1 MLFSIFSV
9 SASDEQG
16 SEDVFINNIINQSF
30 MNGNHKNRAIAPRRI
45 LTAMAISSLL
55 LGNSHVMASDLSSGP
70 SFTVME
76 QMQNQTVTGWVVD
89 TKGEPMIGASVVEKG
104 TTNGIITD
112 MEGKF
117 SLNVKPNAVLEISY
131 VGYKTQE
138 VKASNQMKIVLK
150 EDTELKNYLM
160 TLVIS
165 SINKLLK
172 AERQIQEKKNP

>member
-1 MLFSIFSV
+1 
-9 SASDEQG
+9 
-16 SEDVFINNIINQSF
+16 
-30 MNGNHKNRAIAPRRI
+30 
-45 LTAMAISSLL
+45 
-55 LGNSHVMASDLSSGP
+55 MASDLSSGP

-89 TKGEPMIGASVVEKG
+89 TKGDPMIGASVVEKG

-117 SLNVKPNAVLEISY
+117 TLNVKPNAVLEISY

-150 EDTELKNYLM
+150 EDTELIDEVVVVGYGAQKDRKSTRLNSSHAN
-160 TLVIS
+160 IS
-165 SINKLLK
+165 Y
-172 AERQIQEKKNP
+172 AVFC